1 MRRTSRPRRS
11 SRSGGGRASS
21 REAPATAKQETAAV
35 VPSTH
40 AIARGAGLPWYVAA
54 VVIAAT
60 SAVVGVMWDISW
72 HRSIGR
78 DTFWTPAHLAI
89 YLGGVLAGAA
99 CGWLVLRTTFS
110 GTAEDQAAG
119 VTFWGFRG
127 PLGAWVAIWG
137 ALAMLASGPFDNW
150 WHNAYGLDVKVLSPP
165 HVILAL
171 GFTGIQLGA
180 LLLVVSLQNRAAD
193 RVREYGLLFAYGAGI
208 LLQNVSI
215 MGIEQ
220 IGFPNS
226 AHNAEY
232 YQVAGAAFPFVL
244 LAVARAARLKWGVTA
259 AAAAYMAISLVM
271 IWVLQLFPATPKL
284 APVFNPVTRM
294 VPPPFPLL
302 LVVPALAVDL
312 LIQRPGGRGERARR
326 DWVLS
331 VLAGVAFLAVFFVTQ
346 WFFAEFLLAPAA
358 RNFVTGADQWDYS
371 SRLGPWRYQFWRI
384 QTDSVTARQL
394 VIAAILAAV
403 SARLGLWWG
412 NWMARVRR

>member
-35 VPSTH
+35 IPSTH
-40 AIARGAGLPWYVAA
+40 AIAPGAGLPWYVAA

-99 CGWLVLRTTFS
+99 CGWRVLKTTFA
-110 GTAEDQAAG
+110 GTPEEEAAA

-137 ALAMLASGPFDNW
+137 AIAMLASGPFDNW

-180 LLLVVSLQNRAAD
+180 LLLVLSLQNRAAD
-193 RVREYGLLFAYGAGI
+193 RVREYGLLFTYGAGI

-244 LAVARAARLKWGVTA
+244 LAVARAARLKWAATA
-259 AAAAYMAISLVM
+259 AAAAYLAISLVM
-271 IWVLQLFPATPKL
+271 IWILQLFPATPKL
-284 APVFNPVTRM
+284 APVFNPVTQM

-302 LVVPALAVDL
+302 LVVPAAALDL
-312 LIQRPGGRGERARR
+312 LMRRLGPSR
-326 DWVLS
+326 DWSLS
-331 VLAGVAFLAVFFVTQ
+331 LLAGFEFLAVFAVVQ
-346 WFFAEFLLAPAA
+346 WFFTEFLLSPYA
-358 RNFVTGADQWDYS
+358 RNFFFGVDQWDYS
-371 SRLGPWRYQFWRI
+371 SRLGPWRYQFWRLPG
-384 QTDSVTARQL
+384 DPVTLRGLA
-394 VIAAILAAV
+394 IAAGLAV
-403 SARLGLWWG
+403 GSTRLGPWG
-412 NWMARVRR
+412 GDLMGP

>member
-35 VPSTH
+35 IPSTH
-40 AIARGAGLPWYVAA
+40 AIARGPGLPWYVAA
-54 VVIAAT
+54 VMIAAT

-110 GTAEDQAAG
+110 ATVEEQAAG

-171 GFTGIQLGA
+171 GLWAIQLGA
-180 LLLVVSLQNRAAD
+180 LLLVLSLQNRAPD
-193 RVREYGLLFAYGAGI
+193 GPRLYGVLAAYMIAI
-208 LLQNVSI
+208 LLQNVTTI
-215 MGIEQ
+215 GIEQ
-220 IGFPNS
+220 IGFANL
-226 AHNAEY
+226 AHNALY
-232 YQVAGAAFPFVL
+232 YLVAAGAVPL
-244 LAVARAARLKWGVTA
+244 LP
-259 AAAAYMAISLVM
+259 AAAAYMAFSFVM

-284 APVFNPVTRM
+284 APVFNPVTHM

-302 LVVPALAVDL
+302 LVPVGVAIDL
-312 LIQRPGGRGERARR
+312 VMQRVGPLPSPRR
-326 DWVLS
+326 DWG
-331 VLAGVAFLAVFFVTQ
+331 LAALLGVAFLAVFFVTQ
-346 WFFAEFLLAPAA
+346 WFFAEFLLTPHA
-358 RNFVTGADQWDYS
+358 RNFFFGVDQWDYS
-371 SRLGPWRYQFWRI
+371 SRVGPWRYRFWRSDI
-384 QTDSVTARQL
+384 NPVTPRSL
-394 VIAAILAAV
+394 LLAALVAVV

-412 NWMARVRR
+412 NWLARLRR

>member
-35 VPSTH
+35 IPSTH
-40 AIARGAGLPWYVAA
+40 AIARGPGLPWYVAA
-54 VVIAAT
+54 GTIAAT

-110 GTAEDQAAG
+110 ATVEEQAAG

-171 GFTGIQLGA
+171 GF
-180 LLLVVSLQNRAAD
+180 
-193 RVREYGLLFAYGAGI
+193 
-208 LLQNVSI
+208 
-215 MGIEQ
+215 
-220 IGFPNS
+220 
-226 AHNAEY
+226 
-232 YQVAGAAFPFVL
+232 
-244 LAVARAARLKWGVTA
+244 
-259 AAAAYMAISLVM
+259 
-271 IWVLQLFPATPKL
+271 
-284 APVFNPVTRM
+284 NPVPHM
-294 VPPPFPLL
+294 VAPPFPLL
-302 LVVPALAVDL
+302 LVVPAAALDL
-312 LIQRPGGRGERARR
+312 LVQRFGPGR
-326 DWVLS
+326 DWRLA
-331 VLAGVAFLAVFFVTQ
+331 VLAGVTFLGVFFVTQ
-346 WFFAEFLLAPAA
+346 WFFTEFLLTPQA
-358 RNFVTGADQWDYS
+358 RTFAFGVDQWDYS
-371 SRLGPWRYQFWRI
+371 SRVGPWRYRFWRI
-384 QTDSVTARQL
+384 EADPVTASGL
-394 VIAAILAAV
+394 AWGAVFAIT